1 MSKNKRPDLSSNQV
15 IRDAIRKIAWHGL
28 INPDGV
34 LKDTGKVTGYV
45 AKIHTDG
52 ELAGTV
58 DVQEYYSLSMEETE
72 DKKIG
77 YHEGVY
83 LSALQNNSKGLLII
97 PKLYSEVTISID
109 PETKT
114 EYVSMFSHVDVIQ
127 LDSHD
132 TITVGVT
139 EREEFNESD
148 ENSPDIQDL
157 EETGVFSKTTYVKDS
172 ITTEVQGEDDANHTK
187 HLMDSEKVE
196 TIVGDDKS
204 SMMMDQEQIH
214 LKHNKAETILDEDQ
228 HLSQF
233 GSSKVKIEDGTV
245 YLGSDSG
252 TDDAVLGVELAT
264 ILSELVGYLGQIMT
278 PTMMGPQPPANMAS
292 FISLKAKIDAFK
304 SSHSGF
310 LTKKVQVQK

>member
-1 MSKNKRPDLSSNQV
+1 MSKNKRPDLSSNQA
-15 IRDAIRKIAWHGL
+15 IRDAIRKIAWHGI
-28 INPDGV
+28 INQDGV

-83 LSALQNNSKGLLII
+83 LSALQDNSKGLLII

-114 EYVSMFSHVDVIQ
+114 AYVSMFSHVDVIQ
-127 LDSHD
+127 LDSHE

-139 EREEFNESD
+139 EREEFDESD

-157 EETGVFSKTTYVKDS
+157 EETGVFSKTTYLKDS
-172 ITTEVQGEDDANHTK
+172 ITTEVQGEDDANHNK
-187 HLMDSEKVE
+187 HVMDSEKVE
-196 TIVGDDKS
+196 TVIGDDKS

-214 LKHNKAETILDEDQ
+214 LKHNKAETILDEEQ

-233 GSSKVKIEDGTV
+233 GNSKVKIEDGTV

-264 ILSELVGYLGQIMT
+264 ILSELVGYIGQIMT

-292 FISLKAKIDAFK
+292 FISLKAKIDSFK
-304 SSHSGF
+304 SAHSGF

>member
-1 MSKNKRPDLSSNQV
+1 MSKNKRPDLSSNQA
-15 IRDAIRKIAWHGL
+15 IRDAIRKIAWHGI
-28 INPDGV
+28 INQDGV

-83 LSALQNNSKGLLII
+83 LSALQDNSKGLLII

-127 LDSHD
+127 LDSHE

-139 EREEFNESD
+139 EREEFDESD

-157 EETGVFSKTTYVKDS
+157 EETGVFSKTTYLKDS
-172 ITTEVQGEDDANHTK
+172 
-187 HLMDSEKVE
+187 
-196 TIVGDDKS
+196 TIKRLHS
-204 SMMMDQEQIH
+204 ST
-214 LKHNKAETILDEDQ
+214 AF
-228 HLSQF
+228 LS
-233 GSSKVKIEDGTV
+233 
-245 YLGSDSG
+245 
-252 TDDAVLGVELAT
+252 
-264 ILSELVGYLGQIMT
+264 
-278 PTMMGPQPPANMAS
+278 
-292 FISLKAKIDAFK
+292 SLC
-304 SSHSGF
+304 
-310 LTKKVQVQK
+310 

>member
-1 MSKNKRPDLSSNQV
+1 MSKNKHTDLSSNQI
-15 IRDAIRKIAWHGL
+15 IRETIQKISRHGL
-28 INPDGV
+28 VNPVTGV
-34 LKDTGKVTGYV
+34 VKGTNKITGYV

-52 ELAGTV
+52 DLAGTI
-58 DVQEYYSLSMEETE
+58 DVQEFTTLSM
-72 DKKIG
+72 DDNDNVQIG

-83 LSALQNNSKGLLII
+83 LSAIQDNSKGLLIV
-97 PKLYSEVTISID
+97 PKMYSEVTISID
-109 PETKT
+109 PDTHT
-114 EYVSMFSHVDVIQ
+114 EYVTMFSHVDIIQ

-139 EREEFNESD
+139 ERKELDKGED
-148 ENSPDIQDL
+148 SPDIQDL
-157 EETGVFSKTTYVKDS
+157 EETGVFSKTTYLKDS

-187 HLMDSEKVE
+187 HVMDSEKVE
-196 TIVGDDKS
+196 TVIGDDKS

-214 LKHNKAETILDEDQ
+214 LKHNKAETILDEEQ

-233 GSSKVKIEDGTV
+233 GNSKVKIEDGTV

-264 ILSELVGYLGQIMT
+264 ILSELVGYIGQIMT

-292 FISLKAKIDAFK
+292 FISLKAKIDSFK
-304 SSHSGF
+304 SAHSGF